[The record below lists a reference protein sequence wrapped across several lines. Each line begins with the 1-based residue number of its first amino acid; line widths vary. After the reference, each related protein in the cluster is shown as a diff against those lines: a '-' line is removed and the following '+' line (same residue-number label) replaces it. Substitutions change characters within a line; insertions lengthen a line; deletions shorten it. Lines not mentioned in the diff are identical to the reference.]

1 MALDRFEVRIS
12 IQKVLLGLV
21 LVIVPLSIVGLYLTS
36 RSDSALDASIGTS
49 LKDMAHMYSTETS
62 HLLNDRVA
70 AVKLIAADPGVVEA
84 TVASNN
90 SFGKSGASANASIEK
105 IEKAWSTPEGAAKAN
120 ALLSSKPSETLR
132 HYHEM
137 DKGMLNITVA
147 DLHGV
152 PVAATTKPGRYNL
165 STWDPWQAGYA
176 AGKGE
181 VSVGNIL
188 YDEPTKSYFVN
199 VSVPVKEPKTE
210 QLAGIAVAS
219 VDITPILA
227 NFQQES
233 RDSGMQAFLVNSNGA
248 VISGPK
254 TDVFARARSD
264 AFDYVHDA
272 LTSADAR
279 QTGYVLADLSH
290 GTEIVGFADTGLQ
303 KMYKNFD
310 WTVLVSR
317 NEHEATAPI
326 RMLSQFAIL
335 MVILALFMLTLLSV
349 YYALHRKQ
357 QFADIQEELS
367 VSKPLSPT
375 PPQAV

>member
-1 MALDRFEVRIS
+1 
-12 IQKVLLGLV
+12 
-21 LVIVPLSIVGLYLTS
+21 
-36 RSDSALDASIGTS
+36 
-49 LKDMAHMYSTETS
+49 
-62 HLLNDRVA
+62 
-70 AVKLIAADPGVVEA
+70 VKLIAADPGVVEA
-84 TVASNN
+84 TVASNS
-90 SFGKSGASANASIEK
+90 SFGKSGASANGNIEK
-105 IEKAWSTPEGAAKAN
+105 VEKVWNTPEGVAKAN
-120 ALLSSKPSETLR
+120 ALLASKPSETLR

-152 PVAATTKPGRYNL
+152 PVAATIKPGRYNL
-165 STWDPWQAGYA
+165 TTWDPWQAAYA
-176 AGKGE
+176 GGKGE

-233 RDSGMQAFLVNSNGA
+233 RDSGLQAFLVDNNGA

-254 TDVFARARSD
+254 TDVFARAHSD

-303 KMYKNFD
+303 KMYKNFA
-310 WTVLVSR
+310 WTVLVGR

-357 QFADIQEELS
+357 QFADIQEGLGMS
-367 VSKPLSPT
+367 NPLSPT
-375 PPQAV
+375 PPQTV